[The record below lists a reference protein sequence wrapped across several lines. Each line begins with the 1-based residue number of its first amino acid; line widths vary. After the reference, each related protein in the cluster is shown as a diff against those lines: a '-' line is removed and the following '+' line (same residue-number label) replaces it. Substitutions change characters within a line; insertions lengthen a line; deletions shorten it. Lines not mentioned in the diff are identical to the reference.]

1 MYKTN
6 IILMF
11 DVFYDWFNFWIIDLP
26 LEFVFL
32 LQQYKLTS
40 GVEVTSVT
48 REKKLILQMLFV
60 FWAALEKVISS
71 IFDFHWYFL

>member
-11 DVFYDWFNFWIIDLP
+11 DVFYDWFNFWIIGLP

-32 LQQYKLTS
+32 LQQYKLPF
-40 GVEVTSVT
+40 GVEVIPCP
-48 REKKLILQMLFV
+48 EKKNDTSNVSTI
-60 FWAALEKVISS
+60 
-71 IFDFHWYFL
+71 